1 MRGKTL
7 IQTHEYEHD
16 DVRIRPSGSRL
27 RYILVVDTGP
37 VSVQKMVPFCEPIL
51 VRKHTTAGPG
61 KYSTYPVR
69 PTYKNGPFPDPS
81 FGPPSWAG
89 LWTPTW
95 VETAADFVGNLRCFR
110 ISILNIHICL
120 SKNDVKWYRHLSF
133 SMTCLCDSELV
144 RLNTERYIKCV
155 HCYMVLLW
163 FCSLS
168 CSCTTFLL
176 CLCFPD
182 WCVSSV
188 TQFHQVDPCSA
199 TMKQIRTQQMGTHM
213 LLRLKLIALS

>member
-16 DVRIRPSGSRL
+16 DVIIRPCGSRL

-37 VSVQKMVPFCEPIL
+37 LSVQKVVPFCEPIL

-61 KYSTYPVR
+61 KDSTYPVR

-81 FGPPSWAG
+81 FGPPCWAG
-89 LWTPTW
+89 LWPPTG

-120 SKNDVKWYRHLSF
+120 SQKCKMISASFFLYDVP
-133 SMTCLCDSELV
+133 
-144 RLNTERYIKCV
+144 
-155 HCYMVLLW
+155 LW
-163 FCSLS
+163 FWISTTKHRTLYKMRSLLYDAVVILFS
-168 CSCTTFLL
+168 IMLL
-176 CLCFPD
+176 HNVPS
-182 WCVSSV
+182 VSLLSWLVLSWV
-188 TQFHQVDPCSA
+188 TQFHKVDPCSA
-199 TMKQIRTQQMGTHM
+199 TMKQICTQQMSTHM
-213 LLRLKLIALS
+213 LLRLKLIAFS

>member
-37 VSVQKMVPFCEPIL
+37 VSVQKVVPFCEPIL

-61 KYSTYPVR
+61 KNSTYPVR

-81 FGPPSWAG
+81 FGPPCWAG
-89 LWTPTW
+89 LWAPTW

-120 SKNDVKWYRHLSF
+120 SKKCKMISTSF
-133 SMTCLCDSELV
+133 FFDDMP
-144 RLNTERYIKCV
+144 
-155 HCYMVLLW
+155 LW
-163 FCSLS
+163 FWIGTTKHRTLYKVRSSLYGAVVFF
-168 CSCTTFLL
+168 FLIMHL
-176 CLCFPD
+176 QNVPAVSHFP
-182 WCVSSV
+182 WLVSS
-188 TQFHQVDPCSA
+188 S
-199 TMKQIRTQQMGTHM
+199 
-213 LLRLKLIALS
+213 